1 LLTIGRLAGAAG
13 VNVETVRYYQRIG
26 LLQTPE
32 RPRHGVRSYGEG
44 HLARLRFIKS
54 AQRLGFTLGEVEA
67 LLQLDGGKCA
77 EARAVAEHRLA
88 EVRAKRE
95 QLVRLEAALEGLI
108 TSCESGAPG
117 TCALIDALR
126 Q

>member
-1 LLTIGRLAGAAG
+1 MLTIGRLAGAAG

-32 RPRHGVRSYGEG
+32 RPRHGVRAYDDQ

-67 LLQLDGGKCA
+67 LLRLDAGQCT
-77 EARAVAEHRLA
+77 EARAVAEHRLV

-95 QLVRLEAALEGLI
+95 QLARLEAALEGVI
-108 TSCESGAPG
+108 ASCDGSPAERCP
-117 TCALIDALR
+117 LIDSLR